1 MPWRP
6 ERISSIEP
14 GHDHWPISTG
24 EDEVIANQKADLSS
38 VADRTRRRIMGRIMP
53 YLFLLFIIAYL
64 DRVNVGYAALQMKG
78 DLGFTD
84 DILGFGAGIF
94 FIGYF
99 LLEIPGSILV
109 EKWSARGWIARIMI
123 SWGIVA
129 ILMGFVNT
137 KNQFYLL
144 RFLLGAAEAGFFPGI
159 IVYFSHWF
167 RYEDRA
173 KAVAMFMAAIP
184 IANIVGSPVSGL
196 LLRVNCLGL
205 AGWRWLFIIEGAP
218 AIVFGVVT
226 IFYLTDR
233 PHQAKWLAEDERE
246 WITAELEKEHQTKRH
261 THSYGILQ
269 AFRHREV
276 IRLTLAYFFMVTA
289 IYGFNFWL
297 PSIVKK
303 LSGTTNLVVTLIS
316 ALPYCVALVSI
327 LLMGWSSD
335 KTRER
340 RWHTALPMMAA
351 SLGLVLSVAMGDH
364 TALAVAMF
372 CLAAAG
378 MYGYL
383 PGFWSLATSFLTG
396 TAAAASIGLINSI
409 GNLGG
414 FAGPYVVGYL
424 SKRTNSFFAGVLY
437 LSLSAL
443 IAAGFV
449 LSLRTPSSK
458 RSLAGN
464 IPGKQ

>member
-1 MPWRP
+1 MR
-6 ERISSIEP
+6 
-14 GHDHWPISTG
+14 
-24 EDEVIANQKADLSS
+24 
-38 VADRTRRRIMGRIMP
+38 RIMP

-78 DLGFTD
+78 DLGFTND
-84 DILGFGAGIF
+84 VLGFGAGIF

-123 SWGIVA
+123 TWGMVA
-129 ILMGFVNT
+129 ILMGFMHT

-196 LLRVNCLGL
+196 LLRVNWLGL

-233 PHQAKWLAEDERE
+233 PHQARWLKEDERE
-246 WITAELEKEHQTKRH
+246 WIIAELEQEHQTKQR
-261 THSYGILQ
+261 THSFSILQ

-276 IRLTLAYFFMVTA
+276 ILLALAYFFMITA
-289 IYGFNFWL
+289 VYGFTFWL
-297 PSIVKK
+297 PTIIKK
-303 LSGTTNLVVTLIS
+303 LSGSSNLVVTLVS
-316 ALPYCVALVSI
+316 ALPYCVALISI
-327 LLMGWSSD
+327 LFMGWSSD

-340 RWHTALPMMAA
+340 RWHTALSMIVA
-351 SLGLVLSVAMGDH
+351 SLGLLLSVAARNQ
-364 TALAVAMF
+364 TALAVTMF
-372 CLAAAG
+372 CLAAGG

-383 PGFWSLATSFLTG
+383 PGFWSLSTNLLTG

-414 FAGPYVVGYL
+414 FVGPYVVGYL
-424 SKRTNSFFAGVLY
+424 SRQTNSFINGVLY

-443 IAAGFV
+443 LAAGFV
-449 LSLRTPSSK
+449 LSLRAPRSK
-458 RSLAGN
+458 RSLVVN
-464 IPGKQ
+464 IPAKQ